1 MLPNFNVHFSWGIVA
16 IAIFSA
22 LLCTCTVTLVVAYR
36 EFRTTPATLMRPKAP
51 KKGKRIFLEKVPF
64 VWNRLNFT
72 SKVTARNILR
82 YKSRFIMTILGVAG
96 CTALILAAYGLKDSI
111 SVVVP
116 RQYGEIFT
124 FDSMMNLKY
133 EGTLPEKSN
142 IKAILNQDKDFESNI
157 LVDQR
162 IMKD

>member
-1 MLPNFNVHFSWGIVA
+1 M
-16 IAIFSA
+16 
-22 LLCTCTVTLVVAYR
+22 
-36 EFRTTPATLMRPKAP
+36 
-51 KKGKRIFLEKVPF
+51 
-64 VWNRLNFT
+64 
-72 SKVTARNILR
+72 
-82 YKSRFIMTILGVAG
+82 GVAG

-162 IMKD
+162 IMKGSKENGNNEIEIRMFVPEKTNLLPSYVTLKAVSYTHLDVYKRQQQASLLRVMKQLWKQQRKLQQSFKREDVDIWLFGII